1 MNEHTVKVFDNELG
15 QLRGLVAQ
23 MGGLAEQAIEQA
35 VSALVRGD
43 LTAAARVVEGDR
55 RIDALEE
62 EVEGLA
68 VQLIALR
75 APMADDLR
83 EVLTGMKFANTLE
96 RVADHAKNIAK
107 RVSEVDTS
115 VRIEPMS
122 VLPAMASVAGEML
135 HDVLDAFAAR
145 DVEAARRVCERDRA
159 VDDLYNSIFRA
170 LVTFMMENPKSIS
183 QAAHLLFIAKNL
195 ERIGDQATNL
205 AEMVH
210 YAATGERMVERER
223 AS

>member
-35 VSALVRGD
+35 VAALVRGD
-43 LTAAARVVEGDR
+43 LTAAARVVEGDL
-55 RIDALEE
+55 RIDVLEE
-62 EVEGLA
+62 EVESLA

-107 RVSEVDTS
+107 RVSEIDTS

-223 AS
+223 AL

>member
-35 VSALVRGD
+35 VAALVRGD
-43 LTAAARVVEGDR
+43 LSAAARVVEGDR
-55 RIDALEE
+55 GIDALEE

-107 RVSEVDTS
+107 RVSEIDTS

>member
-35 VSALVRGD
+35 VAALVRGD

-107 RVSEVDTS
+107 RVSEIDTS

>member
-1 MNEHTVKVFDNELG
+1 MNEHTVKVFDSELG

-43 LTAAARVVEGDR
+43 LSVAARVVEGDR

-107 RVSEVDTS
+107 RVSEIDTS

-210 YAATGERMVERER
+210 YAATGERMGERER
-223 AS
+223 VS

>member
-35 VSALVRGD
+35 VAALVRGD

-55 RIDALEE
+55 RIDVLEE

-107 RVSEVDTS
+107 RVSEIDTS

-223 AS
+223 AL